1 MRNRTLCRKWFLTI
15 SRPMEYGY
23 DHETIKKILKK
34 WKALC
39 FWCMCDEIQKDGFTP
54 HTHLFIV
61 GENAIPFSEVKKRF
75 PMAHIEECKGSDA
88 DVIAYIRKE
97 GKYETDKEIN
107 IKESFEAAYKKPSFI
122 SEVFQMVKR
131 LFKRGSRR

>member
-1 MRNRTLCRKWFLTI
+1 MRERTFSRKWLLTI
-15 SRPMEYGY
+15 AVPEQWGF
-23 DHETIKKILKK
+23 DHDVIKSKLKRLK
-34 WKALC
+34 GIC
-39 FWCMCDEIQKDGFTP
+39 FWCMCDEIGKISYSY

-107 IKESFEAAYKKPSFI
+107 IKESFEAAYYKPSFI
-122 SEVFQMVKR
+122 SEVFQILKK
-131 LFKRGSRR
+131 FFIRRKS